1 MPNEL
6 LIPSNRPIIVDGSVF
21 YDDKSRTNNIIRLK
35 KRIVEEFQDL
45 KGLNNVYYRAE
56 LYKTYEELQKRIAE
70 LVAQRQGIPMLIFL
84 YK

>member
-1 MPNEL
+1 M

-45 KGLNNVYYRAE
+45 KEANDVFYRAE
-56 LYKTYEELQKRIAE
+56 LYKTYADFRQRVEELLMQK
-70 LVAQRQGIPMLIFL
+70 QGIPMLIFL